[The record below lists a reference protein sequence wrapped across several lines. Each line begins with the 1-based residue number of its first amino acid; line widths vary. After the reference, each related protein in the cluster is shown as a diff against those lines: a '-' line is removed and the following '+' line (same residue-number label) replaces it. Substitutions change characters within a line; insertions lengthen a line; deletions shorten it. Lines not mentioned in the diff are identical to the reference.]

1 MLGGS
6 TVVVL
11 LCYWECSPAGGGHG
25 SHRGDPQLPSQGPT
39 APCWAG
45 SSPPGADVAPAAPS
59 HCSSQSIPTALS
71 CSFVFLCPLMRWVV
85 CFAGWELSFPR
96 GGMLLAWEVLCLA
109 HVSSCSTSAAPGAPW
124 RYEKWGSVLVCIPTP
139 SMGRERY

>member
-1 MLGGS
+1 MELSCAGGEHCGGS
-6 TVVVL
+6 AVL
-11 LCYWECSPAGGGHG
+11 LGMQSCRRRA
-25 SHRGDPQLPSQGPT
+25 RLPSWGPT

-59 HCSSQSIPTALS
+59 HSSSQSIPTALS

-109 HVSSCSTSAAPGAPW
+109 HVSSCSSSAAPGAPW